1 MVQGTCRF
9 VGAGIVRPAA
19 CAGPPELAERHPD
32 GIQVGRILRQIG
44 SHSRRGILALHPNA
58 LSFEISRR
66 SAPVKQ
72 FRLMVLFEPKRILF
86 PFSHNGLHDPNVK
99 SMRPSAIP
107 LLLEPR
113 SVKPLISFIVLI
125 L

>member
-44 SHSRRGILALHPNA
+44 SLALTPKGVH
-58 LSFEISRR
+58 FTRR
-66 SAPVKQ
+66 SRETRQGPRGDGTWPQK
-72 FRLMVLFEPKRILF
+72 KR
-86 PFSHNGLHDPNVK
+86 
-99 SMRPSAIP
+99 
-107 LLLEPR
+107 
-113 SVKPLISFIVLI
+113 
-125 L
+125 